1 MPQKSLLLVD
11 DEPLIRESLAR
22 ELASAT
28 LAVTVAASGEEAV
41 ARLGRE
47 WFDVVVSDLVM
58 PGLDG
63 FQVLKAAK
71 SRDRAIAVI
80 LLTGFGD
87 MDTAIDALR
96 LGADDFLR
104 KPCEVDELCWRIGNC
119 QKKQEL
125 QRKVAFYERVLPV
138 CSYCG
143 KIRHD
148 RPGEHGRGPWYELE
162 EYLRRAKGVNLS
174 HGCCPECFGQAA
186 ADLGPVATGTGGA
199 VDADTPEAAS

>member
-71 SRDRAIAVI
+71 GRDRAIAVI

-119 QKKQEL
+119 LKKQEL

-174 HGCCPECFGQAA
+174 HGCCPECFG
-186 ADLGPVATGTGGA
+186 
-199 VDADTPEAAS
+199 

>member
-71 SRDRAIAVI
+71 GRDRAIAVI

-119 QKKQEL
+119 LKKQGNL
-125 QRKVAFYERVLPV
+125 LRERAAGVQLLRQDPPRPP
-138 CSYCG
+138 G
-143 KIRHD
+143 RA
-148 RPGEHGRGPWYELE
+148 RPGPLVRTGGVPAPGQGGEPLPRLLPGVLWPGSGRSGAGCQGHGRSGRCRYA
-162 EYLRRAKGVNLS
+162 R
-174 HGCCPECFGQAA
+174 
-186 ADLGPVATGTGGA
+186 GGILN
-199 VDADTPEAAS
+199 E